1 MDSSPVPTTSVAKS
15 ISYDFLKDNF
25 QNLALYAAF
34 LFLLLKKLFTQYKPT
49 NDQKDK
55 SKEKSFGRTMSSLV
69 DYLVLILLAV
79 FIIHFI
85 YHKKYLPCAP
95 ETSVLEKM
103 FKV

>member
-1 MDSSPVPTTSVAKS
+1 MDSSPVPTLIAKS
-15 ISYDFLKDNF
+15 LSYDFLKDNF
-25 QNLALYAAF
+25 QNLALYFAF
-34 LFLLLKKLFTQYKPT
+34 LFLLLKKLFIKYKST

-55 SKEKSFGRTMSSLV
+55 PKEKSFGRTMSSLI

-85 YHKKYLPCAP
+85 YYKKYLPCVP
-95 ETSVLEKM
+95 ETSVLEKL